1 MKLPTRVR
9 YAVRAVVELAE
20 RGGERPIP
28 ISSISKAQ
36 NISPKYAKQL
46 MNRLQRAGIVKGH
59 AGIRG
64 GYTLARSADE
74 ITLLEIYNALGV
86 SVKLVPCIRMESY
99 CERSGSCAAQLIWQ
113 RLSDEIVQILKNTT
127 IGEMVA
133 YQRSLVKRR

>member
-9 YAVRAVVELAE
+9 YAVRAVVEIAE
-20 RGGERPIP
+20 RGSERPIP
-28 ISSISKAQ
+28 ISAISKAQ
-36 NISPKYAKQL
+36 NISAKYAKQL

-74 ITLLEIYNALGV
+74 ITLLEIYDALDV
-86 SVKLVPCIRMESY
+86 SVKLVPCLRFDAY

-113 RLSDEIVQILKNTT
+113 RLSSELAQTLRNTT

-133 YQRSLVKRR
+133 YQRSLGGRR